1 MSSDDGK
8 KQNPSEQDLIKELAA
23 ILTDNAPSE
32 SKPSGKPASKSAAP
46 SKSGGSRIDHDLIHE
61 LSSLLTETGL
71 TEIEIDQNGLR
82 VRVARNAGVPTVGV
96 AAPAPVAAAPAPA
109 ESAAPAAESH
119 VGAVASP
126 MVGTAY
132 LSPEP
137 GAAPFVQVGDSV
149 REGQTLMIVEAMKT
163 MNPIPAPKAGKVTR
177 ILVDDGQPVEYGEV
191 LMAIE

>member
-8 KQNPSEQDLIKELAA
+8 KQSPSEQDLIKELAA

-32 SKPSGKPASKSAAP
+32 TKSSSKAGSAPASP
-46 SKSGGSRIDHDLIHE
+46 PKSGGSRIDHDLIHE

-82 VRVARNAGVPTVGV
+82 VRVARNAGVATVGV

-109 ESAAPAAESH
+109 EHAVPTAESH

-137 GAAPFVQVGDSV
+137 GAAPFVQIGDSV

>member
-8 KQNPSEQDLIKELAA
+8 RQDPTEQDLIKELAA
-23 ILTDNAPSE
+23 ILTDNAPSQ
-32 SKPSGKPASKSAAP
+32 SKPSGKAGGGSTGPA
-46 SKSGGSRIDHDLIHE
+46 KSGGSRIDHDLIHE

-82 VRVARNAGVPTVGV
+82 VRVARNAGVATVGV
-96 AAPAPVAAAPAPA
+96 AAPTPVAAAPAPTEHA
-109 ESAAPAAESH
+109 VPMAESH
-119 VGAVASP
+119 IGAVTSP

-137 GAAPFVQVGDSV
+137 GATPFVQLGDSV